1 MKIKEKRQYLN
12 ENFFE
17 SIDSEIKAYLLGFLF
32 ADGYVNIRRNN
43 TSYRFGVEVSEK
55 DNGILYLFIQYIY
68 PYSNIYIRNPRMRK
82 GFMCAK
88 QNYIEISSFKLV
100 KDLIKNGCI
109 ENKSKKQLSIP
120 KMEYPLIKHFIRGY
134 FDGDGCAYI
143 RNNTVEFSITSKTN
157 NLLDEFKN
165 YFNENGIEIHLNH
178 QKTENKYI
186 LKTTN
191 KDFTSKI
198 YNLLYNDANFYFKR
212 KFQKMNI
219 VKQYR
224 DKSYN
229 NIYGHRNA

>member
-1 MKIKEKRQYLN
+1 M
-12 ENFFE
+12 
-17 SIDSEIKAYLLGFLF
+17 
-32 ADGYVNIRRNN
+32 
-43 TSYRFGVEVSEK
+43 
-55 DNGILYLFIQYIY
+55 YLFIQYIY

-88 QNYIEISSFKLV
+88 QNYIEMSSFKLV

-120 KMEYPLIKHFIRGY
+120 KMEYSLIKHFIRGY

-157 NLLDEFKN
+157 NLLNEFKN

-198 YNLLYNDANFYFKR
+198 YKLLYNDANFYFKR

-224 DKSYN
+224 DKSYS
-229 NIYGHRNA
+229 NIYDHRNA

>member
-1 MKIKEKRQYLN
+1 MRIKEKRQYFN

-55 DNGILYLFIQYIY
+55 DNNILYLFIQYIY
-68 PYSNIYIRNPRMRK
+68 PYSNICIRKPRTRK
-82 GFMCAK
+82 GFMCAR
-88 QNYIEISSFKLV
+88 QNYIEMHSTKLV

-109 ENKSKKQLSIP
+109 ENKSTKQLYIP
-120 KMEYPLIKHFIRGY
+120 KMEYHLIKHFIRGY

-143 RNNTVEFSITSKTN
+143 RNNIVEFSITSKTC
-157 NLLDEFKN
+157 NLLNEFKN
-165 YFNENGIEIHLNH
+165 YFNENGIEIHLNY
-178 QKTENKYI
+178 QKTEDKYT

-191 KDFTSKI
+191 KHFTPKI
-198 YNLLYNDANFYFKR
+198 YRLLYNDANFYFKR
-212 KFQKMNI
+212 KFKKMNI

-224 DKSYN
+224 DKSYS
-229 NIYGHRNA
+229 NIYDHRNA

>member
-88 QNYIEISSFKLV
+88 QNYIEISSLKLV

-120 KMEYPLIKHFIRGY
+120 KMEYSLIKHFIRGY
-134 FDGDGCAYI
+134 FDGDGHIRIKNTFEGIDISGRIEFIDNLKTILKDYI
-143 RNNTVEFSITSKTN
+143 IREELHSTHSKRIYTDKLKGIQFLDYIYKNATIYLTRKYTVALSVRNN
-157 NLLDEFKN
+157 
-165 YFNENGIEIHLNH
+165 
-178 QKTENKYI
+178 
-186 LKTTN
+186 
-191 KDFTSKI
+191 
-198 YNLLYNDANFYFKR
+198 
-212 KFQKMNI
+212 
-219 VKQYR
+219 
-224 DKSYN
+224 
-229 NIYGHRNA
+229 